1 MPVVQ
6 NRLEGGLAVRVE
18 GLAGGQILPQAL
30 SIANNAKIANIAK
43 IEERR
48 AALDIGVDSRSEL
61 STSCEAS

>member
-30 SIANNAKIANIAK
+30 SIANSV
-43 IEERR
+43 RLR
-48 AALDIGVDSRSEL
+48 AAASRRRSGE
-61 STSCEAS
+61 TSP